1 MKTSIALT
9 AVLPS
14 LASASALQW
23 TIHGFDYHASYIF
36 TTPAHQN
43 SWGYVNF
50 NLTNN
55 LVNYQMSCSAASNQL
70 SDFFYGTLAYAC
82 TPSDNA
88 PVGAGANFKFSRP
101 TGQLDIEETI
111 PGG

>member
-1 MKTSIALT
+1 MKTAALT
-9 AVLPS
+9 TLAS

-23 TIHGFDYHASYIF
+23 TVHSFDYHASYIF

-43 SWGYVNF
+43 SWGYVSF
-50 NLTNN
+50 NLTNDQ
-55 LVNYQMSCSAASNQL
+55 VNYTTSCTAASSQL
-70 SDFFYGTLAYAC
+70 SDFFYGTIAYAC

-88 PVGAGANFKFSRP
+88 PVGAGANFKFNRP

-111 PGG
+111 PGR